1 MKTKPDTLTEK
12 LKLNIVRNKVKTMCK
27 QKYHKEQNDPNG
39 YDVTASCV
47 AIADYESLALQIE
60 VNTAQAF
67 LNVLAEKVEHAQQ
80 HCAFP
85 GEFNGGKATYGSLQ
99 SDLQYWYEH
108 KLNNY
113 SFINLLMIGSYHQF
127 LHAFRK

>member
-39 YDVTASCV
+39 YDVQASCI
-47 AIADYESLALQIE
+47 AIAEYQSIALNIKANSAEKFLESLNE
-60 VNTAQAF
+60 KAQY
-67 LNVLAEKVEHAQQ
+67 AQQ

-108 KLNNY
+108 KLIHY
-113 SFINLLMIGSYHQF
+113 SLLELLMIVAYQRLVNSN
-127 LHAFRK
+127 KK